1 MIKYVSWENAKA
13 SKVVLSEL
21 LYYISSVHS
30 SDMKPY
36 LVFLL
41 HILLIQDSWQRKRW
55 VCNSVI
61 CIKLIHPHETFHVG
75 FFFFSHN
82 FIPHSRDV
90 TPPHVTSH
98 CLTWRH
104 ATPHALMT
112 SHSPGFSWFW
122 KAARNATRYS
132 TSYSAVNHTTRNELI
147 SAWSVL
153 QISSP
158 PAR

>member
-61 CIKLIHPHETFHVG
+61 CIKLIHPYETFHVG

-90 TPPHVTSH
+90 TLPHATSH
-98 CLTWRH
+98 SLTRRH
-104 ATPHALMT
+104 TVSRDVTLPHAL
-112 SHSPGFSWFW
+112 SHSL
-122 KAARNATRYS
+122 T
-132 TSYSAVNHTTRNELI
+132 
-147 SAWSVL
+147 
-153 QISSP
+153 
-158 PAR
+158 